1 MSSRQDALEE
11 KLSGLEEK
19 LHTVQV
25 SHIYITYHVI
35 FKEINER
42 VFRENN

>member
-25 SHIYITYHVI
+25 SHITYHVI